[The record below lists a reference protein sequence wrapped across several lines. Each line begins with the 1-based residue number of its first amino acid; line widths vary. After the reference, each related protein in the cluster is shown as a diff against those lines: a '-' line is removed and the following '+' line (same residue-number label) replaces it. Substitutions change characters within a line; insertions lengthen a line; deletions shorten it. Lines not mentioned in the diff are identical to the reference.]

1 MWRNVR
7 TCRWGVRL
15 WLNKRKPR
23 PCCRQCFGNHY
34 SSRTPCQCD
43 LDVCNSRSARRCSLL
58 PGVTWPLKN
67 QSAGILVSWS
77 VCFVLVYFFIFSG
90 GLCSYWLACFTLKS
104 SYRHIEFVSFFL
116 SSSSSCSSFHSF
128 FPFVFAANWK
138 CLMPHWHLVW
148 PHWNV
153 VYATHTHWNMY
164 PLPYIVVTAQE
175 LC

>member
-1 MWRNVR
+1 MWELAGEVS
-7 TCRWGVRL
+7 G
-15 WLNKRKPR
+15 
-23 PCCRQCFGNHY
+23 
-34 SSRTPCQCD
+34 CD
-43 LDVCNSRSARRCSLL
+43 WTRGSHGRVAGSVSGIITVPELRVS
-58 PGVTWPLKN
+58 VTWTYV
-67 QSAGILVSWS
+67 ILARLVVVHCCLAWRDRWKISQPAFWFRGQ
-77 VCFVLVYFFIFSG
+77 CVLFWFILYIFSG

-104 SYRHIEFVSFFL
+104 SYRHIDFVSFFL